1 MFKLSETLGKTW
13 VITLPNSE
21 ERHWETQ
28 LAEFDFEAVDG
39 GKAEGALIL
48 AAAHSLAA
56 LVRSFPER
64 GWEVTSHIPA
74 HRAAMTAAVESAL
87 A

>member
-1 MFKLSETLGKTW
+1 MFKLSETLGNAW
-13 VITLPNSE
+13 VITVPNPE
-21 ERHWETQ
+21 ERHCETQ
-28 LAEFDFEAVDG
+28 LAEFDFEAVA
-39 GKAEGALIL
+39 GKAQEALIH
-48 AAAHSLAA
+48 AAAGSLAA

-74 HRAAMTAAVESAL
+74 HRAEMKSAVEAAL